1 MAMPAD
7 PENDAVPLRAA
18 MVNALAQ
25 NDVPVDPA
33 WRAAVEAVP
42 RHRFVPGFYLP
53 AGRRDER
60 GLTTWEPVTAELDY
74 GRWLAAAYSDT
85 TLITQFD
92 GEEPD
97 WQAPLVRHGGA
108 PTSSSTLPSL
118 VVRMWSDAEVAE
130 GHTLLEIGT
139 GTGYSTALACERL
152 DSGDVTSIEVDP
164 RRLEA
169 AANAL
174 YGCGYTPTLAVADGL
189 YGYWPEARFDRVVAA
204 CSFRAVPPA
213 LLAQTRP
220 GGKVLLTLSGW
231 LYGYARV
238 LLTVAGDGTAEGA
251 LLPGTVSF
259 MAARTHAAPTFGNP
273 AHWAAGLPDKPR
285 TARHGPERLGAATE
299 EAFHLRFL
307 AQCGVPDAQMVTV
320 DEVVYLVDVV
330 SGSAATLTPL
340 DGEWLVREGGS
351 VRLWERVESVLD
363 AFDAA
368 GRPGPEA
375 FTLRVCD
382 EGQRLWHRSMP
393 GLLLP
398 SAVSN

>member
-1 MAMPAD
+1 MTMPTD

-18 MVNALAQ
+18 MVNALARA
-25 NDVPVDPA
+25 DVPVDPA

-53 AGRRDER
+53 AGERDSQ
-60 GLTTWEPVTAELDY
+60 GLTAWEPVTAELDY
-74 GRWLAAAYSDT
+74 GRWLAAVYSDT

-92 GEEPD
+92 GVEPD
-97 WQAPLVRHGGA
+97 WQAPVAQRGGA

-118 VVRMWSDAEVAE
+118 VVRMWSDADVAE
-130 GHTLLEIGT
+130 GHTVLEIGT

-152 DSGDVTSIEVDP
+152 ESGDVTSVEVDP

-204 CSFRAVPPA
+204 CSFRGVPPA

-238 LLTVAGDGTAEGA
+238 LLTVAGNGTAEGA

-259 MAARTHAAPTFGNP
+259 IAARTHAAPAFGNP

-285 TARHGPERLGAATE
+285 KARHGPERLMAATE
-299 EAFHLRFL
+299 EAFHVRFL
-307 AQCGVPDAQMVTV
+307 VQCAVPEAQMVTV
-320 DEVVYLVDVV
+320 EDVVYLIDVV
-330 SGSAATLTPL
+330 SGSAATLTPS
-340 DGEWLVREGGS
+340 DDQWHVREGGR
-351 VRLWERVESVLD
+351 VRLWERVETVLD

-368 GRPGPEA
+368 GRPGPET
-375 FTLRVCD
+375 FTVRVCD
-382 EGQRLWHRSMP
+382 KEQRLGHPNMP
-393 GLLLP
+393 GPLLLRAAP
-398 SAVSN
+398 L

>member
-25 NDVPVDPA
+25 SDVPVDPA

-53 AGRRDER
+53 AGERDAQ
-60 GLTTWEPVTAELDY
+60 GLTAWEPVTAELDY
-74 GRWLAAAYSDT
+74 GRWLAAVYSDT

-92 GEEPD
+92 GVEPD
-97 WQAPLVRHGGA
+97 WQAPVAQRGGA

-118 VVRMWSDAEVAE
+118 VVRMWSDADVAE
-130 GHTLLEIGT
+130 GHTVLEIGT

-152 DSGDVTSIEVDP
+152 ESGDVTSVEVDP

-204 CSFRAVPPA
+204 CSFRTVPPA

-220 GGKVLLTLSGW
+220 GGKILLTLSGW

-259 MAARTHAAPTFGNP
+259 MAARTHAAPAFGNP

-285 TARHGPERLGAATE
+285 EARHGPERLMAATE
-299 EAFHLRFL
+299 EAFHVRFL
-307 AQCGVPDAQMVTV
+307 VQCAVPEAQMVTV
-320 DEVVYLVDVV
+320 EDVVHLIDVV
-330 SGSAATLTPL
+330 SGSAATLTPS
-340 DGEWLVREGGS
+340 DDQWHVREGGR
-351 VRLWERVESVLD
+351 VRLWERVEDVLD

-368 GRPGPEA
+368 GRPGPET
-375 FTLRVCD
+375 FTVRVCD
-382 EGQRLWHRSMP
+382 KEQRLGHANMP
-393 GLLLP
+393 GPLLLRAAP
-398 SAVSN
+398 L